1 MNKKMIMAKALILSQ
16 TMSLAATAAHI
27 GYDDYNYFSR
37 LFKKYYGITPLSLK
51 KSTVNPK

>member
-1 MNKKMIMAKALILSQ
+1 
-16 TMSLAATAAHI
+16 MSLAATAAHI